1 MKKFLFYLIQWT
13 YGIIQNL
20 LGLIVFLLF
29 VLKKHHIYR
38 CSVITV
44 WNFKNSLSLGMF
56 IFSNDINNLYII
68 KHEYGHSIQSL
79 ILGPF
84 WLLIIGIPSILWCSL
99 FSLRIIK
106 NIDYYSFYSER
117 WANKLTY
124 NSLKD

>member
-29 VLKKHHIYR
+29 IFKKHHNYR

-44 WNFKNSLSLGMF
+44 WSFKNSLSLGMF

-84 WLLIIGIPSILWCSL
+84 WLLIIGIPSILWCTL
-99 FSLRIIK
+99 FSLKIIK

>member
-1 MKKFLFYLIQWT
+1 MKRFLFYIIQWT

-29 VLKKHHIYR
+29 VFKKHHIYR

-99 FSLRIIK
+99 FSLKIIK

>member
-84 WLLIIGIPSILWCSL
+84 WLLIIGIPSILWCTL
-99 FSLRIIK
+99 FSLKIIK

>member
-20 LGLIVFLLF
+20 LGLIVFLF
-29 VLKKHHIYR
+29 FIFKKHHIYR